1 MSNIPDSILV
11 PGVFITVDNS
21 LANTATG
28 GAFKTVLFGQKTAS
42 GTATV
47 ETLKRVYS
55 KAGAAELFGNG
66 SMLDE
71 MFDGWFKT
79 NNISEVYAVA
89 LADVTAGTLGTQT
102 LTVTATTALAGTLY
116 LYVNGKLLRIGT
128 TASQTDAQV
137 ATAIAAAITADVT
150 LPITATANTAV
161 VTCSA
166 KNKGTLGNQIDIR
179 FNKEADQSFPSGIS
193 IAVAAGVTGAT
204 DPDIADAI
212 AALPDEV
219 FKVIVNPYTDATN
232 LGVLKT
238 ELDRRWGATV
248 QLDGHALHGFGGTA
262 ATVASKGDALNSE
275 HFTFIDSGKDT
286 LQAPWY
292 WAANLA
298 GRVSFSAAADPA
310 RPFRTLGLT
319 GIIGDTASK
328 RRTLSEKNS
337 ILTSGIGTHN
347 VLNDGSV
354 VIDRLVTTYK
364 ENGVGAADTS
374 YQNTP
379 TMFNLSYLRQAYI
392 TRMLSRFPR
401 HKLADDG
408 TVFGAG
414 QPIATP
420 ATIKAEIIGLY
431 EEFIRDGLCEDVEAF
446 ADTLIVERDLTNRSK
461 VNVNMNPILVGQL
474 YQFDINLQF
483 IV

>member
-1 MSNIPDSILV
+1 MNNIPDTILV
-11 PGVFITVDNS
+11 PGVFVTVDNS

-28 GAFKTVLFGQKTAS
+28 GAFKTVLFGQKTSA
-42 GTATV
+42 GTATA
-47 ETLKRVYS
+47 EELTRVFS
-55 KAGAAELFGNG
+55 KAGAAGLFGNG
-66 SMLDE
+66 SVLDE
-71 MFDGWFKT
+71 MFDAWFKT

-89 LADVTAGTLGTQT
+89 LDDAGGSAAATQT
-102 LTVTATTALAGTLY
+102 LTVTASANAAGTLF
-116 LYVNGKLLRIGT
+116 LYVNGKLKRIGT
-128 TASQTDAQV
+128 TASQTAAQI

-150 LPITATANTAV
+150 LPISAAADAAV
-161 VTCSA
+161 VTCTA
-166 KNKGTLGNQIDIR
+166 KNKGTLGNLIDLR
-179 FNKEADQSFPSGIS
+179 FNKESDQSFPVGVGVV
-193 IAVAAGVTGAT
+193 VAAGVTGAT
-204 DPDIADAI
+204 DPDITDAI

-219 FKVIVNPYTDATN
+219 FKVIVNPYIDATS
-232 LGVLKT
+232 LGILKT

-248 QLDGHALHGFGGTA
+248 QLDGHAINATGGTA
-262 ATVASKGDALNSE
+262 STVASKGDALNSE
-275 HFTFIDSGKDT
+275 HLTFIDSGKDT
-286 LQAPWY
+286 LQPSYY

-310 RPFRTLGLT
+310 RPFRSLGLT
-319 GIIGDTASK
+319 GLIGDTASD

-337 ILTSGIGTHN
+337 ILSAGIGTHN

-354 VIDRLVTTYK
+354 VVDRLVTTYK
-364 ENGVGAADTS
+364 KNAVGAADNS

-379 TMFNLSYLRQAYI
+379 TMFNLSYIRQAYI

-420 ATIKAEIIGLY
+420 ATIKGEIIALY
-431 EEFIRDGLCEDVEAF
+431 EEFIRDGLCENVDEF
-446 ADTLIVERDLTNRSK
+446 AETLIVERDQTNRSK

-474 YQFDINLQF
+474 YQFDITLQF